1 VVEPSSTGFSFHKS
15 MGKELVY
22 GTIAAFVIAGTVGI
36 ILGLMSKASKS
47 S

>member
-1 VVEPSSTGFSFHKS
+1 MCVAKPQSTVSPVG

-22 GTIAAFVIAGTVGI
+22 GIIAAFVVAGIVGI